1 MGVVKRVV
9 KDPRVPLAES
19 LSDKLSDTFHKIE
32 AATKCLILN
41 VFFLFLE
48 QPKELGQRDHKHELF
63 DKKKSSK

>member
-19 LSDKLSDTFHKIE
+19 LSDKLSDLFHKIE
-32 AATKCLILN
+32 AATKCQILT

-48 QPKELGQRDHKHELF
+48 QPKELGTKRPQA
-63 DKKKSSK
+63 